1 MKKLTAPV
9 ATLATDALATSLTM
23 TLSGSASADDQTG
36 EETPDPAVT
45 RACDAYELDV
55 YVVDS
60 SNTAEG
66 EALIAIDHVADGPI
80 DDPGLLAGFGGVTV
94 LSFGQPVPGNQHTE
108 LLEPIQP
115 VVMGANPA
123 ENAHISLEF
132 VPERPDASY
141 PSGLRLALPGVST
154 PIDVVWP
161 GGLGSIGSDLTTGP
175 VTPSFG

>member
-1 MKKLTAPV
+1 
-9 ATLATDALATSLTM
+9 
-23 TLSGSASADDQTG
+23 
-36 EETPDPAVT
+36 
-45 RACDAYELDV
+45 
-55 YVVDS
+55 
-60 SNTAEG
+60 
-66 EALIAIDHVADGPI
+66 
-80 DDPGLLAGFGGVTV
+80 
-94 LSFGQPVPGNQHTE
+94 
-108 LLEPIQP
+108 
-115 VVMGANPA
+115 MGANPA